1 MMSRYYLHLRDY
13 SGRLGQD
20 EEGFEFP
27 SLAAARDHALTDL
40 QEVLAEAI
48 KHGEEVDIEAIV
60 VADERGRHLASVPVV
75 AALPTVIVNSLKDS
89 AKVVPLN
96 RLEEYRR
103 SADGCRSMAENAES
117 PDDKRSWLNLADAW
131 LQMLPKHEP
140 ATSADPSGWP
150 KPSVEDSKAS
160 H

>member
-89 AKVVPLN
+89 AKVVPLS

-103 SADGCRSMAENAES
+103 NADGCRSMAENADDL
-117 PDDKRSWLNLADAW
+117 DDKMSWLKLADAW

-140 ATSADPSGWP
+140 STSADPSGWP